1 MSERIRVM
9 LADDHQVVREGL
21 RLFLSEAPDGFE
33 VVGEARDGREAVTL
47 AGETEPD
54 VILMDLA
61 MPGLDGIGA
70 LRELKAAGSP
80 ARVLILTTFIDDGRV
95 SEAVEAG
102 AVGYLLKDV
111 DRQDLLSAIRSAHA
125 GRPTLHPAAQE
136 QLMRRLNAPP
146 VRTPL
151 DALTDRE
158 HDVLRLLA
166 AGSSNKAIA
175 RTLNLSLGTVKGYV
189 STVLE
194 KLGVSSRT
202 QAALV
207 AVEHGV
213 QPPGS

>member
-1 MSERIRVM
+1 MSGRIRVM

-33 VVGEARDGREAVTL
+33 VVAEAANGREAVGL
-47 AGETEPD
+47 AEELLPD

-61 MPGLDGIGA
+61 MPELDGIGT
-70 LRELKAAGSP
+70 LKELKARGVPS
-80 ARVLILTTFIDDGRV
+80 RVLILTTFIDEGRV
-95 SEAVEAG
+95 KEAVEAG

-111 DRQDLLSAIRSAHA
+111 ERHDLLAAIRNAHE

-136 QLMRRLNAPP
+136 QLMRQLNAPP

-151 DALTDRE
+151 DSLTDRE
-158 HDVLRLLA
+158 RDVLRLLA

-175 RTLNLSLGTVKGYV
+175 RNLNLSLGTVKGYV

-213 QPPGS
+213 QSGG

>member
-1 MSERIRVM
+1 MSGRIRVM

-33 VVGEARDGREAVTL
+33 VVAEAANGREAVTL
-47 AGETEPD
+47 AEEVRPD

-61 MPGLDGIGA
+61 MPELDGIGT
-70 LRELKAAGSP
+70 LKALKARGVPS
-80 ARVLILTTFIDDGRV
+80 RVLILTTFIDEGRV
-95 SEAVEAG
+95 KEAVEAG

-111 DRQDLLSAIRSAHA
+111 ERHDLLVAIRNAHE

-136 QLMRRLNAPP
+136 QLMRQLNAPP

-151 DALTDRE
+151 DSLTDRE
-158 HDVLRLLA
+158 RDVLRLLA

-175 RTLNLSLGTVKGYV
+175 RNLNLSLGTVKGYV

-213 QPPGS
+213 QSGG

>member
-1 MSERIRVM
+1 
-9 LADDHQVVREGL
+9 
-21 RLFLSEAPDGFE
+21 
-33 VVGEARDGREAVTL
+33 
-47 AGETEPD
+47 
-54 VILMDLA
+54 
-61 MPGLDGIGA
+61 
-70 LRELKAAGSP
+70 
-80 ARVLILTTFIDDGRV
+80 
-95 SEAVEAG
+95 
-102 AVGYLLKDV
+102 
-111 DRQDLLSAIRSAHA
+111 
-125 GRPTLHPAAQE
+125 
-136 QLMRRLNAPP
+136 MRRLNAPP